1 MSVSSRS
8 LLAFFLCATAI
19 NAAQTAPVTLDIS
32 SPETRAAYTIGIT
45 VGENLRDRKLAK
57 EALILGIS
65 DGIDNSPKIP
75 QKERQEILMA
85 YQKKMQ
91 EAQLEA
97 WQAQGEGNLK
107 KSTAFLEKNAKEKGV
122 VSLQSGLQYR
132 VLRKG
137 NGTKSPKA
145 TDTVTVHYK
154 GTLINGEEFDSS
166 YSRNEPATFPLNRV
180 IQGWTDGLQLM
191 KKGDKWELFIPASL
205 GYGANGAPPNIGP
218 NEVLI
223 FEVELIEIK

>member
-8 LLAFFLCATAI
+8 LLAFFFCATAI
-19 NAAQTAPVTLDIS
+19 NAVQAVPTTVDIS
-32 SPETRAAYTIGIT
+32 SPESRAAYTVGLT
-45 VGENLRDRKLAK
+45 VGENLRDRNLAK
-57 EALILGIS
+57 EALLLGIA
-65 DGIDNSPKIP
+65 DGIDNSAKIP
-75 QKERQEILMA
+75 PQERQEILMA

-91 EAQLEA
+91 EAQFEA
-97 WQAQGEGNLK
+97 WQAQGDGNLK
-107 KSTAFLEKNAKEKGV
+107 KSAAFLEKNAKVKGV
-122 VSLQSGLQYR
+122 VSLPNGLQYR

-137 NGTKSPKA
+137 TGTKSPKA

-154 GTLINGEEFDSS
+154 GTLIDGKEFDSS

-191 KKGDKWELFIPASL
+191 KTGDKWELFIPSHL
-205 GYGANGAPPNIGP
+205 GYGVNGAPPNIGP

>member
-19 NAAQTAPVTLDIS
+19 QSVHAAPGLDLS
-32 SPETRAAYTIGIT
+32 ATENRTAYTVGLT

-57 EALILGIS
+57 DALLEGIS
-65 DGIDNSPKIP
+65 DGIANSPKIA
-75 QKERQEILMA
+75 QQERQEILMA

-91 EAQLEA
+91 ESQFEA
-97 WQAQGEGNLK
+97 WQAQGDANLK
-107 KSTAFLEKNAKEKGV
+107 KSAAFLEKNAKEKGI
-122 VSLQSGLQYR
+122 VSMPNGLQYR

-137 NGTKSPKA
+137 TGTKSPKA
-145 TDTVTVHYK
+145 TDTVKVHYK
-154 GTLINGEEFDSS
+154 GTLIDGKEFDSS

-191 KKGDKWELFIPASL
+191 KVGDKWELFIPSHL
-205 GYGANGAPPNIGP
+205 GYGTNGAPPNIGP

-223 FEVELIEIK
+223 FEVELLEIK